1 MDIEDYILDD
11 LETLLPSDRL
21 DVAKK
26 KTTNQRLSHFPVVEN
41 NKLFGSISESDL
53 STFEEESKQISDYQH
68 IFELFYATK
77 EDSLID
83 LLTLFAVH
91 ETNCI
96 PVLDKNK
103 EYLGYFDLS
112 DMLTMYAETPFLKE
126 EGAIL
131 ILEKENKSFSIS
143 EIAQIAETNNAQ
155 LLGIHISK
163 KTEQATQITIKV
175 NTENI
180 NEIIQSYRRYAYN
193 VISNHKDDS
202 YLEDLKNRSN
212 YLQKYL
218 SI

>member
-131 ILEKENKSFSIS
+131 ILEKENKSYSIS
-143 EIAQIAETNNAQ
+143 EIAHE
-155 LLGIHISK
+155 LGFEHSQSFSK
-163 KTEQATQITIKV
+163 LFKAKTKLSPLQFR
-175 NTENI
+175 
-180 NEIIQSYRRYAYN
+180 QSFN
-193 VISNHKDDS
+193 
-202 YLEDLKNRSN
+202 
-212 YLQKYL
+212 
-218 SI
+218 